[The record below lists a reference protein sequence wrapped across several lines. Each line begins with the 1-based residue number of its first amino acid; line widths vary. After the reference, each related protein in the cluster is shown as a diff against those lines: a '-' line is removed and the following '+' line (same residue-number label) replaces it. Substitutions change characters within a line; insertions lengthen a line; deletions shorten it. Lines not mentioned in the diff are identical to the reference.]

1 MAARHLSTWAV
12 DSKSRSL
19 HRCCL
24 EYGQGRATWPC
35 SPHHSAPGPTS
46 AKNMDF
52 LGGRGGGV
60 WREKDGCGKEGLEQA
75 LTSPSFI
82 KWGFREKSGEGNTLQ
97 QYDYLY
103 FSVLYSLRPIN
114 PTFPLPE
121 LVYSTPSPYPR
132 YEMSAR
138 FQRVWRAFTGM
149 SRYK

>member
-1 MAARHLSTWAV
+1 MIKIHHGCQT
-12 DSKSRSL
+12 SL
-19 HRCCL
+19 HMSCRLQKPQPPPLLFRVWPRQGHLALLSPSLGPRTYLCQ
-24 EYGQGRATWPC
+24 EYGF
-35 SPHHSAPGPTS
+35 PGWS
-46 AKNMDF
+46 
-52 LGGRGGGV
+52 GGGV

-103 FSVLYSLRPIN
+103 FSVFYSLRPIN

-121 LVYSTPSPYPR
+121 RVYSTPSPYPR

-138 FQRVWRAFTGM
+138 FQRV
-149 SRYK
+149 